1 MKGEL
6 IMMIG
11 KITTKAVVLG
21 GIIMIV
27 TAETI
32 SGYVQER
39 KLEKRRRKIYELTE
53 TISDDDA
60 EIEKLEKEVDG
71 SMNEMKDLL
80 EAAKAKRDMDSI
92 EKRIEDIRRRLAEID
107 SDGESD
113 VA

>member
-1 MKGEL
+1 
-6 IMMIG
+6 MMIG

-53 TISDDDA
+53 TIDDNDI
-60 EIEKLEKEVDG
+60 EIEKLEQMVEG
-71 SMNEMKDLL
+71 SINEMKELQ
-80 EAAKAKRDMDSI
+80 EAAKAKRDIDSI

-107 SDGESD
+107 SDDESD